1 MALVI
6 GTNCGFV
13 TSAPTDNPEGS
24 TFEICNNAVVSKF
37 TSPAG
42 VTKIIEIGWW
52 CNEATEEVNFEVGL
66 YSADGTVV
74 PGEAGTRLYVSDTN
88 AKGTGSGWK
97 RVTVDWSITESTD
110 YWIGLQLDNTASAT
124 NTDNATSGGEG
135 YDRIYVQTGLPNPFG
150 GGAISDADGMLA
162 IYALYETGGVIPQAY
177 YYMN

>member
-13 TSAPTDNPEGS
+13 TSAPTDNPEGGL
-24 TFEICNNAVVSKF
+24 FEIRNNAVVSKF
-37 TSPAG
+37 TSPDG

-52 CNEATEEVNFEVGL
+52 CNESTEEANFEVGL
-66 YSADGTVV
+66 YSADGAVV

-88 AKGTGSGWK
+88 AKGTSSGWK